1 MAQNEKDYINQMYD
15 STLESEKAGL
25 KQNYDQANA
34 QLDQQKQQA
43 QQQTDANLT
52 RTYVEAEKA
61 RKNYNE
67 VQNAYGLAS
76 GAVAQARLAQD
87 NQLQSDMTTLRAA
100 QQNIDAGI
108 ERERSS
114 LAQQYAAAIQQAQ
127 ANNDLQRA
135 QALYEQAQAEEE
147 RLRQQQ
153 TNAAGLTANLG
164 DYSRLAELYGISAE
178 ELAGI
183 QDANRQKEE
192 EEKLRQ
198 QQENAAKL
206 MAEIGDYSRL
216 AELYG
221 LTDEE
226 LALLMGQTG
235 AGGSGGSSVGSGDGV
250 WDKTPKEDKPVAV
263 TDGEKAH
270 TYHYRNEEA
279 QKASD
284 AGDYNALA
292 AMYGLSP
299 EELWL
304 LTGRVGS

>member
-1 MAQNEKDYINQMYD
+1 MPQNEKDYINQMYD
-15 STLESEKAGL
+15 ATLEKEKAGL
-25 KQNYDQANA
+25 QAAQNQANA

-61 RKNYNE
+61 RKNYDE
-67 VQNAYGLAS
+67 VQNAYGLTS

-108 ERERSS
+108 ERERST

-153 TNAAGLTANLG
+153 ANAAGLTANLG

-183 QDANRQKEE
+183 QEANKQKEE
-192 EEKLRQ
+192 AEKLRQ

-206 MAEIGDYSRL
+206 MAGIGDYSRL

-221 LTDEE
+221 LTAEE
-226 LALLMGQTG
+226 LALLMEQTG
-235 AGGSGGSSVGSGDGV
+235 AGGSSVGNGDGV
-250 WDKTPKEDKPVAV
+250 WDEIPQEDKPI
-263 TDGEKAH
+263 DDNEKKSA
-270 TYHYRNEEA
+270 YYYRNEEA

-292 AMYGLSP
+292 AMYDLSP

-304 LTGRVGS
+304 LMGRTGS